1 MEMFCIRSLKLLYGF
16 AFVVVCVFCHRFSNA
31 QETFRVSYGG
41 YNETAA
47 PMWVGIEKGFFKKY
61 GIDASM
67 IQVRNGALSVATLVA
82 KEVEA
87 VYPAQST
94 ILSTVSGG
102 VRLGCIASAI
112 NKIPRALIVRKEIKS
127 LEDLRGKSVGVQ
139 SIGGG
144 FWLQTMI
151 ILDHLGVDPDKF
163 ALKLRV
169 IGDAPVI
176 AQALL
181 AGNIDVAAMTYGL
194 SEGLLKAG
202 FRSLADAADLKAP
215 YQGPSIC
222 ALKESIANR
231 GEFFLGLTKAL
242 AESSAFVLEPGN
254 KSEVMRILQKNLR
267 LGKTEE
273 AEASYKVLR
282 LMTTLDLA
290 PNPAAYKV
298 VQRIVGRINPKINQI
313 DLDQIID
320 SSFVRNLE
328 KSGFLPDLQKK
339 IS

>member
-1 MEMFCIRSLKLLYGF
+1 
-16 AFVVVCVFCHRFSNA
+16 
-31 QETFRVSYGG
+31 
-41 YNETAA
+41 
-47 PMWVGIEKGFFKKY
+47 MWVGIEKGFFKKY

-169 IGDAPVI
+169 IGDAQVI

-222 ALKESIANR
+222 ALKESISNR
-231 GEFFLGLTKAL
+231 GEFFLGLIKAL

-320 SSFVRNLE
+320 SRFVRNLE
-328 KSGFLPDLQKK
+328 KSGFLPDLRKK

>member
-1 MEMFCIRSLKLLYGF
+1 MFCTRPLKLLYGI
-16 AFVVVCVFCHRFSNA
+16 ALAVVCVFTQRFSNA

-102 VRLGCIASAI
+102 VKLGCIASAI

-127 LEDLRGKSVGVQ
+127 VEDLRGKSVGVQ

-151 ILDHLGVDPDKF
+151 ILDHLGIDPDKF
-163 ALKLRV
+163 GLKLRV

-194 SEGLLKAG
+194 SEGLLKSG

-222 ALKESIANR
+222 ALKENIANR
-231 GEFFLGLTKAL
+231 GEFFLGLAKAL
-242 AESSAFVLEPGN
+242 AESSAFVLATGN

-267 LGKTEE
+267 LNKTAE

-290 PNPAAYKV
+290 PNPAAYKI

-313 DLDQIID
+313 DLEQIID

-328 KSGFLPDLQKK
+328 NSGFLPDLRKK

>member
-1 MEMFCIRSLKLLYGF
+1 MALVRSGKILLGIVL
-16 AFVVVCVFCHRFSNA
+16 ALVCWGVTHGARA
-31 QETFRVSYGG
+31 EEPLRVSYGG

-47 PMWVGIEKGFFKKY
+47 PMWVGIDKGIFKKY

-112 NKIPRALIVRKEIKS
+112 NKIPRLLVVRKDIKGI
-127 LEDLRGKSVGVQ
+127 EDLRGKSVGVQ

-151 ILDHLGVDPDKF
+151 ILDYLGVDADKF
-163 ALKLRV
+163 GLKIRV
-169 IGDAPVI
+169 IGDGQVI

-181 AGNIDVAAMTYGL
+181 AGNIDAAAMTYTL
-194 SEGLLKAG
+194 SEAPLKAG

-215 YQGPSIC
+215 YQGPSLC
-222 ALKESIANR
+222 ALKESIAGR
-231 GEFFLGLTKAL
+231 QEFFLRLSKGL
-242 AESSAFVLEPGN
+242 AEASAFILDSGN
-254 KSEVMRILQKNLR
+254 KAEVAKTLQKHLR
-267 LGKTEE
+267 LSKSDDV
-273 AEASYKVLR
+273 EASYKVLR

-290 PNPAAYKV
+290 PNPAAYKI
-298 VQRIVGRINPKINQI
+298 VQRIVGRINPKINQV

-328 KSGFLPDLQKK
+328 TSGFLAEQRKK
-339 IS
+339 TK